1 MCLPLNILRL
11 VLGSSL
17 KFHFA
22 RPGCGRLR
30 PALAGATMRHQL
42 AGVVTQA
49 FRSCIASAIP
59 GCFWS
64 RVKAR
69 MSESGQMTR
78 ANHHQHWTPGARV
91 CSYKLLR
98 AWTPCLMTLP
108 NPRLSRSS
116 ASAKSY
122 KFLSCFVFS
131 TAAVKPSVWAGTRNQ
146 LQDRRGLGFGGVW
159 VLGLGGW
166 HLAGA
171 AGGGVGIIVYY
182 CRRALEGTKNFE
194 RSIETYEEDWS
205 CLRA

>member
-1 MCLPLNILRL
+1 MPKTRALSMGSTPADALRFEVPPPHGVCLPLNILRL

-98 AWTPCLMTLP
+98 AWTPCKEALY
-108 NPRLSRSS
+108 LSR
-116 ASAKSY
+116 A
-122 KFLSCFVFS
+122 
-131 TAAVKPSVWAGTRNQ
+131 
-146 LQDRRGLGFGGVW
+146 
-159 VLGLGGW
+159 
-166 HLAGA
+166 
-171 AGGGVGIIVYY
+171 
-182 CRRALEGTKNFE
+182 
-194 RSIETYEEDWS
+194 
-205 CLRA
+205 